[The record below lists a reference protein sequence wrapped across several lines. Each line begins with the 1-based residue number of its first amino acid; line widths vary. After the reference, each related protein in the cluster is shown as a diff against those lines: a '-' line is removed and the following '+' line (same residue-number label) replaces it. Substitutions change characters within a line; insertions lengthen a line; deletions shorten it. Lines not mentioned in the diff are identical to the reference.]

1 MGMKM
6 TKHTFLKIFGW
17 VMTLAFLPAK
27 TLAQYQTLGPASCGL
42 GQTNC
47 HTRENGWWTTDAHHN
62 SLDRFYEPDEECL
75 QIAKLYGITP
85 ADMLKGNKGCMR
97 CHGTVISEKTARE
110 SEYGVSCESCH
121 GPGSGYKDPHSEK
134 PGGYEKALKLGLVEL
149 ENLDKRAVACV
160 YCHFITE
167 PKLISAGH
175 SDGAKFNYVTK
186 MKSIANPN
194 HWKKPLEPADQLKP
208 AFEKAKKAR
217 GPAPVAR
224 AEPAPPTSKPTPI
237 APTPPPVKDVV
248 TDEPPPSP
256 TPRPRPAPIP
266 PAPRPV
272 LPTALPAEDV
282 QPLTLDPFPTVTDS
296 TSLQELI
303 LILKKRLEY
312 LYQKTGGID
321 QP

>member
-17 VMTLAFLPAK
+17 VMTLAFLPVK

-47 HTRENGWWTTDAHHN
+47 HARENGWWTTDAHHN
-62 SLDRFYEPDEECL
+62 SLDRFYDPDEECL

-97 CHGTVISEKTARE
+97 CHGTVISEKAARE

-160 YCHFITE
+160 YCHYITE

-175 SDGAKFNYVTK
+175 STGEKFNYVTK
-186 MKSIANPN
+186 MKTIANPN
-194 HWKKPLEPADQLKP
+194 HWKKPLEPADQLRP
-208 AFEKAKKAR
+208 AFAKALKAR
-217 GPAPVAR
+217 GPAPVAT
-224 AEPAPPTSKPTPI
+224 APPTPKPTPS
-237 APTPPPVKDVV
+237 APNPPPVTGEV
-248 TDEPPPSP
+248 TEAPPPTSP
-256 TPRPRPAPIP
+256 PPRPRPAPRP
-266 PAPRPV
+266 PTPRPV
-272 LPTALPAEDV
+272 LPTTPPAEDV
-282 QPLTLDPFPTVTDS
+282 QPLTLDPFPSVSDS

-303 LILKKRLEY
+303 LILKRRLEY